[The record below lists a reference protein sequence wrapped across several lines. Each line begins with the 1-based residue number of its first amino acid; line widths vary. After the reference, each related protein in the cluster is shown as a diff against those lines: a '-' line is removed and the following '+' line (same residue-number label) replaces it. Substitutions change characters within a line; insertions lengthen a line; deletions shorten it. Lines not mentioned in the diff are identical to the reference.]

1 MNKKHPTPQV
11 HPAYQA
17 LYGKQTE
24 PEQTPEQEAL
34 SNAHSK
40 YGRTPE
46 QQRAYIAENVHL
58 LKADDLKEL
67 VDAMQASKAGDKGA
81 LKRLVKA
88 KQDEL
93 SELKTR
99 LQATVAG
106 GEV

>member
-1 MNKKHPTPQV
+1 MNRPTPKV
-11 HPAYQA
+11 HKAYQA
-17 LYGKQTE
+17 LYGKPSE
-24 PEQTPEQEAL
+24 EATAKQDAL
-34 SNAHSK
+34 NAAHSK
-40 YGRTPE
+40 NERTPE
-46 QQRAYIAENVHL
+46 QQRAYIAENAHL

-93 SELKTR
+93 SELKAR
-99 LQATVAG
+99 LQATVEG